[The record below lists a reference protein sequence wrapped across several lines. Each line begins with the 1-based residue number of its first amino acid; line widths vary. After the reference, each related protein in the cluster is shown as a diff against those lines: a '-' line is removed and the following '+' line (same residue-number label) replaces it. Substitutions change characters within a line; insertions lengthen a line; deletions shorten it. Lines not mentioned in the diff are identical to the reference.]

1 MYIEKYLEDY
11 IGGTDDCLTL
21 LDYLAEKQKEEITL
35 GEIMSDIGLDKLNG
49 QFRTTNIFL
58 EYQDEEGF
66 DREFH
71 YAIDILTYL
80 AALLLECKVNGSV
93 NMRNLWGYDEDEEH
107 IIRITAT
114 PKEHELMNNTLM
126 DFVANPLAY
135 DLSEMVPEEDML
147 EIAAI
152 CKELRKD
159 LYE

>member
-1 MYIEKYLEDY
+1 
-11 IGGTDDCLTL
+11 
-21 LDYLAEKQKEEITL
+21 
-35 GEIMSDIGLDKLNG
+35 
-49 QFRTTNIFL
+49 
-58 EYQDEEGF
+58 
-66 DREFH
+66 
-71 YAIDILTYL
+71 
-80 AALLLECKVNGSV
+80 
-93 NMRNLWGYDEDEEH
+93 MRNLWGYDEDEEH